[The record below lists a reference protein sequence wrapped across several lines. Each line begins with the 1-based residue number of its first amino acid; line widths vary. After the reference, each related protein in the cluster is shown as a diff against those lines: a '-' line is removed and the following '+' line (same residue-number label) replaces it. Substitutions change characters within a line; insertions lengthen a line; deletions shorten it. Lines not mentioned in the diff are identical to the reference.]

1 MAVGDLITQAEYQTA
16 TSTPADARVPLAIEG
31 ASSAIRSYTQ
41 RALGLPIQT
50 EERTFDY
57 DGSGVVE
64 IDDVVNVTA
73 VVVGAST
80 LAPASYILR
89 PRSAPENG
97 YPYFWLEITPA
108 PGGSPEMGFTS
119 NLDRFPFRALSTP
132 LTVKVTGDFGWPTPP
147 DFVKQ
152 ATVWTVDEWLRDISG
167 GGESGPLSGESIADF
182 SQSWAVAARATAG
195 TGVLSALPERAR
207 DVLDPISREAF

>member
-16 TSTPADARVPLAIEG
+16 TGTAADARVPLAIEG

-50 EERTFDY
+50 EERSFDY

-97 YPYFWLEITPA
+97 YPYYWLELAPA
-108 PGGSPEMGFTS
+108 PGTSPEMGFTW
-119 NLDRFPFRALSTP
+119 NFDRFGLGPLSATT

-152 ATVWTVDEWLRDISG
+152 AAVWTVDEWLRDLSG

-182 SQSWAVAARATAG
+182 SQSWAVAARATA
-195 TGVLSALPERAR
+195 
-207 DVLDPISREAF
+207 

>member
-16 TSTPADARVPLAIEG
+16 TATAADARVPLAIEG

-73 VVVGAST
+73 VVIGVSQ

-97 YPYFWLEITPA
+97 YPYFWLEIAPA
-108 PGGSPEMGFTS
+108 PGTSPEMGFTF
-119 NLDRFPFRALSTP
+119 NLDRWPLQAGITP
-132 LTVKVTGDFGWPTPP
+132 LTVKVTGSFGWPTPP

-152 ATVWTVDEWLRDISG
+152 ATVWTVDEWLRDPAG
-167 GGESGPLSGESIADF
+167 GAAGPLSGESIADF
-182 SQSWAVAARATAG
+182 SQSWATAAPAAAAQI
-195 TGVLSALPERAR
+195 LSALPERTR